1 MIINGIKLLTD
12 WNPYEDLFFFFLL
25 DKPTIQNF
33 GKKNYITK
41 NVSTGSK
48 RCKKKKKNIDTG
60 IENIRS

>member
-1 MIINGIKLLTD
+1 MVLNYSLIEILTKI
-12 WNPYEDLFFFFLL
+12 YFFFFLL

-48 RCKKKKKNIDTG
+48 RCKKKKNETDKNLVYFK
-60 IENIRS
+60 

>member
-1 MIINGIKLLTD
+1 MVLNYSLIEIL
-12 WNPYEDLFFFFLL
+12 
-25 DKPTIQNF
+25 TIQNF

>member
-1 MIINGIKLLTD
+1 MVLNYSLIEILTKI
-12 WNPYEDLFFFFLL
+12 YYFFFLL

>member
-1 MIINGIKLLTD
+1 MVLNYSLIEIL
-12 WNPYEDLFFFFLL
+12 
-25 DKPTIQNF
+25 TIQNF

-48 RCKKKKKNIDTG
+48 RCKKKINIDTG